1 MPWLHDPCLCHAQL
15 CHHVRWLRHARLLLH
30 VRRLVYACRWH
41 AHLTLLLHLHSTLLL
56 LHSALRR
63 EPLLIHNK
71 YLRE

>member
-1 MPWLHDPCLCHAQL
+1 LMLCW
-15 CHHVRWLRHARLLLH
+15 RRH
-30 VRRLVYACRWH
+30 ACRWH